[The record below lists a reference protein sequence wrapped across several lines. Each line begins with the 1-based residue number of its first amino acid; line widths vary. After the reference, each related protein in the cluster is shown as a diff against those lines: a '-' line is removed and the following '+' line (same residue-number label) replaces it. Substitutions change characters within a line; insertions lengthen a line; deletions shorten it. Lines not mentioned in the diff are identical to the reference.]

1 MSVGGSTAAGQN
13 LRTARRTED
22 QAPEYSNAGFIS
34 STVVQV
40 VDSAR
45 TSAAETSAM
54 AAVWLSVGL
63 RGQQFG
69 NQGLSAL
76 HAAQPI
82 QLRGGTPSVWK
93 FKETTGGELGYIGL
107 L

>member
-1 MSVGGSTAAGQN
+1 MG
-13 LRTARRTED
+13 
-22 QAPEYSNAGFIS
+22 
-34 STVVQV
+34 
-40 VDSAR
+40 
-45 TSAAETSAM
+45 
-54 AAVWLSVGL
+54 AVWFSVGL

-82 QLRGGTPSVWK
+82 QLRGGTPSVCDAK
-93 FKETTGGELGYIGL
+93 FKETTGGEFGVYRASIRL